1 MIWKPLGNIEIAPA
15 RFQLWDL
22 FSAMNLFLGSF
33 LKSTM
38 PLQKKSKL
46 CHQHV
51 VFAVYVVNFFL
62 ILCTIFCVTH
72 CNFSAKENGSV
83 FINDW
88 QIIET
93 FECALSQFWANA
105 STRLHVSIS
114 DSYEEK
120 NQEIQYQFFRMASA
134 GIHSLFRWLF
144 FTSTKACSIEIE
156 FKHSNPIDKN
166 WSRQKS

>member
-1 MIWKPLGNIEIAPA
+1 MKTIGKYRNCTSPFSIMGLILGNEFIS
-15 RFQLWDL
+15 WD
-22 FSAMNLFLGSF
+22 FFEEYDAAS
-33 LKSTM
+33 
-38 PLQKKSKL
+38 KKSKL

-166 WSRQKS
+166 